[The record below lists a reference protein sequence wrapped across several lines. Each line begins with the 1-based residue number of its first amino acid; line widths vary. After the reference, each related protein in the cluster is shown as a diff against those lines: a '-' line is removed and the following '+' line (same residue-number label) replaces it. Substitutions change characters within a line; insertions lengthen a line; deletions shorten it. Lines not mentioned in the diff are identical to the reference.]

1 MSVRLGLSPLSKA
14 LSMRRALHFN
24 LLPSA
29 LALAVSLPIASY
41 VQAQELEIDVPAQS
55 LGSALQAFGRQANLQ
70 VLYSPTDVEGK
81 RSNAVKGKLDP
92 DRAITTLL
100 QGTGSYTPG
109 TIATATRLVLT
120 PRETPQ
126 SISVVTRQAMD
137 DFALSSIDD
146 VMNYTPGITVSTYDS
161 ERTNYFSRG
170 FSINTFQC

>member
-100 QGTGSYTPG
+100 QGTGVGYGLQGNT
-109 TIATATRLVLT
+109 L
-120 PRETPQ
+120 
-126 SISVVTRQAMD
+126 SISLQASTGIELGATQVTANQ
-137 DFALSSIDD
+137 L
-146 VMNYTPGITVSTYDS
+146 GTVT
-161 ERTNYFSRG
+161 EGTG
-170 FSINTFQC
+170 